1 MRHFVKQSLAGILLL
16 LALWAAAQ
24 AGVTPSR
31 LNYQGL
37 LTDANG
43 QPLNTDGILITFR
56 IWSHPTS
63 TDPADLKWQEQ
74 QTFRVV
80 DGLFNVILGDIFEIN
95 DTVFASSNSFLGIQI
110 DGDVEGFPRTRLVSV
125 GYSTRVETL
134 DGARGGVI
142 SGPVTL
148 QPPTAKDNDST
159 TQLRYELVDESQVTR
174 FWASAQEV
182 FTPCVEFAGDSTR
195 QCTAA
200 FNSGA
205 AQFEDA
211 ATFTTIGNTK
221 TILAQQSIT
230 CPTDG
235 FVLVIGSCQAD
246 VAHSGGGN
254 STAEFGVSNQPNM
267 LDSDQEKEWTIAGIQ
282 ASATYRNVIS
292 AQKVFPV
299 TAGTSTFYL
308 LGRRIEGSSS
318 FKAYN
323 KTLSLIF
330 VPTAYGSVSG
340 STMLQTAAD
349 PQSAAIAA
357 RPVTVSAPSEIEQLR
372 AEVAEL
378 RRLLETDAQNGA
390 KQ

>member
-1 MRHFVKQSLAGILLL
+1 MRHVVTKLLAGFLLL
-16 LALWAAAQ
+16 LAASAAVQ

-37 LTDANG
+37 LTDASG

-56 IWSHPTS
+56 IWSDPIS
-63 TDPADLKWQEQ
+63 TDPANLKWQEQ
-74 QTFRVV
+74 QTVRVV

-110 DGDVEGFPRTRLVSV
+110 AGDVEGFPRTRLVSV

-142 SGPVTL
+142 SGAVTL
-148 QPPTAKDNDST
+148 MPSTTKANDSAT
-159 TQLRYELVDESQVTR
+159 EPRYELMDESQVTR
-174 FWASAQEV
+174 FWASAEEV

-211 ATFTTIGNTK
+211 ATSTTIGNTK

-235 FVLVIGSCQAD
+235 FVLVIGSCQVD
-246 VAHSGGGN
+246 VVHSGGGN
-254 STAEFGVSNQPNM
+254 STAEFGVSNQPDM
-267 LDSDQEKEWTIAGIQ
+267 LDSDQQKEWTIAGIQ

-308 LGRRIEGSSS
+308 LGRRIEGVSG
-318 FKAYN
+318 FKAYD

-330 VPTAYGSVSG
+330 VPMAYGSVSG
-340 STMLQTAAD
+340 TATIEASAGSQPTSIATRSTVTAGAG
-349 PQSAAIAA
+349 
-357 RPVTVSAPSEIEQLR
+357 EIDRLR

-378 RRLLETDAQNGA
+378 RRLLESTAQNGA